1 MEPRSA
7 NYSYLT
13 CLEGYGLVDSSY
25 DVVEQP
31 RVGGF
36 CQGVSC
42 VGGLVHL
49 QRDHDHCSLEPTLG
63 CLQEKKSR
71 HQCLALQIK
80 PCKSQRE
87 RPKNIPERDWKNIL
101 DKGHINLAQ

>member
-49 QRDHDHCSLEPTLG
+49 QRDHDHCSLESTLG
-63 CLQEKKSR
+63 CLQEKSHTIKASLFKLN
-71 HQCLALQIK
+71 LAS
-80 PCKSQRE
+80 PRE
-87 RPKNIPERDWKNIL
+87 RDQKISQFEIGQTYWTKDI
-101 DKGHINLAQ
+101 